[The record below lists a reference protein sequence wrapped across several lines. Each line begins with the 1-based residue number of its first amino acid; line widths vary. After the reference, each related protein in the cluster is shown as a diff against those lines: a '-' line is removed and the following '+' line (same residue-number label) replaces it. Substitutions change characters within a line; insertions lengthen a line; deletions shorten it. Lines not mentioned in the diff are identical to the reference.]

1 MPENKYSISRIIVAI
16 LMLAAGVI
24 MIIPVLWMLITSLK
38 TKGQVYS
45 PNWIPAPFTLE
56 NYVSVFDKIPVAS
69 MIGNSMI
76 VSLISTFFQLFIGT
90 MAAYA
95 FARIRFVGRNVL
107 FTIFLG
113 TMMIPAYI
121 LTIPLYLIIDGL
133 GLIDTLAALIL
144 PRLVSVF
151 AIFMLRQ
158 FFYSIPQE
166 LDESAFI
173 DGASRFRVLFQI
185 IVPLSKPAYAALFI
199 FSFMNMWNDFMWPLI
214 ATNSE
219 TMRTIQVGIAYFKD
233 ANTIDYGATM
243 AASLLASIP
252 ILIVFLCANRSF
264 VQGITMTG
272 IKG

>member
-1 MPENKYSISRIIVAI
+1 MENYETVFSK
-16 LMLAAGVI
+16 
-24 MIIPVLWMLITSLK
+24 IPVLK
-38 TKGQVYS
+38 
-45 PNWIPAPFTLE
+45 
-56 NYVSVFDKIPVAS
+56 
-69 MIGNSMI
+69 MIGNSLF
-76 VSLISTFFQLFIGT
+76 VSGVATFFQLLIGT
-90 MAAYA
+90 LAAYA
-95 FARIRFVGRNVL
+95 FARIRFVGRNII

-113 TMMIPAYI
+113 TMMIPGYI
-121 LTIPLYLIIDGL
+121 LTIPLYLIVDKL
-133 GLIDTLAALIL
+133 GMVNTLAALIL

-158 FFYSIPQE
+158 FFYSIPRE

-185 IVPLSKPAYAALFI
+185 IVPLSKSAYAALLI

-214 ATNSE
+214 VTNSE

-233 ANTIDYGATM
+233 SNTMDYGATM

-252 ILIVFLCANRSF
+252 ILVVFLIANRSF